1 MQERPKYIDV
11 VVKLNRLTK
20 EGKLRWQED
29 EFPLLSLYNKRYRAQ
44 YKDKYFVIS
53 GPPNRELLR
62 SSITNS
68 FIPDANQN
76 IELPG
81 FIADNLTQKELM
93 LHLIKSASSS
103 TLTIEDDEGN
113 TLFIFPQT
121 SLIQD
126 LMSTVESNSTIEAE
140 SFLNDF
146 LQEEM

>member
-62 SSITNS
+62 ASITSS

-113 TLFIFPQT
+113 TLYIFPQT

-126 LMSTVESNSTIEAE
+126 LMSTIESNSTIEAE

-146 LQEEM
+146 LQEEL